1 MLNQVLTSCLRNR
14 ARLVDSYELPAY
26 HEFND
31 RSTAAKLASIESY
44 ERAKGTYERAKGTDQ
59 SEPRYNPL

>member
-1 MLNQVLTSCLRNR
+1 MLNQVPTSCLRNR

-31 RSTAAKLASIESY
+31 RSTAPKLASIES
-44 ERAKGTYERAKGTDQ
+44 YERAKGTDQ

>member
-1 MLNQVLTSCLRNR
+1 MLNQVPTSCLRNR

-31 RSTAAKLASIESY
+31 RSTAPKLASIESY
-44 ERAKGTYERAKGTDQ
+44 ERAKGTDQ
-59 SEPRYNPL
+59 SEPR